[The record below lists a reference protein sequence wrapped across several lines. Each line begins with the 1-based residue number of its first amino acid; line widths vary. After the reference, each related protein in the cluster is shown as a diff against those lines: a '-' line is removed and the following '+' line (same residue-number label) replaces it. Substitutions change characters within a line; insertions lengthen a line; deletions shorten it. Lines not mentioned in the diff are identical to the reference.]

1 MQDLERTEKDQN
13 PRERRQKK
21 QTSVFSVGFSKNLE
35 ISQMGFTRSRFS
47 PKFSIRVYTQNKK
60 EENFGGIEILPFCS
74 KKRVLAKIVLEEFSK
89 FKLM

>member
-35 ISQMGFTRSRFS
+35 ISR
-47 PKFSIRVYTQNKK
+47 
-60 EENFGGIEILPFCS
+60 
-74 KKRVLAKIVLEEFSK
+74 KRGTIVLK
-89 FKLM
+89 NP